1 MSAIWALLK
10 RSLVPSGGQIL
21 SFALWISVV
30 GVMLGIVQLIVVLS
44 VMSGF
49 QQFLQKTYTDI
60 SSDLVV
66 IPRGSAVVPTN
77 DLLETEGV
85 LAVSQFNLGQAML
98 TKEGAAG
105 VMLEG
110 IDEATTESVTPW
122 SRVWR
127 EAPNVFPDPKHDWI
141 WIGSQL
147 ARKIG
152 AEKGDTVNLFIPGK
166 NKIYPLRV
174 TAVTKFGIYEHDL
187 RYARVE
193 LGHLGELMQ
202 GELGSPMFKV
212 AIKEGAKHEDV
223 QWNINKRFGETVRV
237 RLWSDVNQNL
247 FKAVQHQKLSLFAI
261 LEIVIALA
269 AMNVVNLL
277 MMSAQHRKRDVA
289 ILRAMG
295 LRRSQLF
302 AFFVAQGG
310 AVGTVGIIGGVGL
323 GLVACEFIKIF
334 QPSFLAE
341 SVYNVTRLPIKV
353 AWGDVGLIVFFAF
366 LICLLFS
373 IIPAIRA
380 ALQTPLDALRN
391 E

>member
-1 MSAIWALLK
+1 MRAVFALLK

-49 QQFLQKTYTDI
+49 QLFLQKTYTDI

-66 IPRGSAVVPTN
+66 VPRAAKHLSPA
-77 DLLETEGV
+77 DLIETEGV
-85 LAVSQFNLGQAML
+85 RAVSPFNLGQAML
-98 TKEGAAG
+98 TKDGAAG

-122 SRVWR
+122 SRVWK
-127 EAPNVFPDPKHDWI
+127 EAPNAFPDPKDDWI
-141 WIGSQL
+141 WIGNQL

-152 AEKGDTVNLFIPGK
+152 AEKGDVVNLFIPGK
-166 NKIYPLRV
+166 NKVYPLRV
-174 TAVTKFGIYEHDL
+174 TAITKFGIYEHDL

-193 LGHLGELMQ
+193 LKHLGELMQ
-202 GELGSPMFKV
+202 GELTEPMYKV
-212 AIKEGAKHEDV
+212 AVADHSTPEEV
-223 QWNINKRFGETVRV
+223 QWNITKRFGETVRV

-277 MMSAQHRKRDVA
+277 MMSAQHRRRDVA

-295 LRRSQLF
+295 LRRSSLF
-302 AFFVAQGG
+302 GFFVAQGA
-310 AVGTVGIIGGVGL
+310 AVGTVGIIGGVGF
-323 GLVACEFIKIF
+323 GLVTCELIKFF
-334 QPSFLAE
+334 QPTFLAE

-353 AWGDVGLIVFFAF
+353 NWGDVGLIVIFAF
-366 LICLLFS
+366 LICLVFS

-380 ALQTPLDALRN
+380 ARQLPLDALRN

>member
-1 MSAIWALLK
+1 MGAIWALLK
-10 RSLVPSGGQIL
+10 KSLIPSGGQIL

-66 IPRGSAVVPTN
+66 VPRASKHLAPN
-77 DLLETEGV
+77 DLIEAEGV
-85 LAVSQFNLGQAML
+85 RAVSPFNLGQAML

-110 IDEATTESVTPW
+110 IDEATTEGVTPW
-122 SRVWR
+122 RRIWKD
-127 EAPNVFPDPKHDWI
+127 APNEFPDPKEDWI

-174 TAVTKFGIYEHDL
+174 TAVTKFGIYDHDL
-187 RYARVE
+187 RYARVQ
-193 LGHLGELMQ
+193 LKHLDELMQ
-202 GELGSPMFKV
+202 GELDEPTYKV
-212 AIKEGAKHEDV
+212 AVADNSTPEEV
-223 QWNINKRFGETVRV
+223 QWNITKRLGETVRV

-247 FKAVQHQKLSLFAI
+247 FKAVQHQKISLFAI

-269 AMNVVNLL
+269 AAAVFLFGTSFFV
-277 MMSAQHRKRDVA
+277 D
-289 ILRAMG
+289 
-295 LRRSQLF
+295 LRRRGQQLKEWEDRQ
-302 AFFVAQGG
+302 AKV
-310 AVGTVGIIGGVGL
+310 
-323 GLVACEFIKIF
+323 F
-334 QPSFLAE
+334 QQ
-341 SVYNVTRLPIKV
+341 
-353 AWGDVGLIVFFAF
+353 FFAG
-366 LICLLFS
+366 
-373 IIPAIRA
+373 A
-380 ALQTPLDALRN
+380 
-391 E
+391 